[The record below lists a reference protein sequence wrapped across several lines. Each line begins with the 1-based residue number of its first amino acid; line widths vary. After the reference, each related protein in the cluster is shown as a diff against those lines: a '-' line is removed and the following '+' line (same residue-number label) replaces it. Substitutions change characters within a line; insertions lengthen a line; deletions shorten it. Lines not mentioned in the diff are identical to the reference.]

1 MMGNSSNR
9 QRVIMAPRIPIFN
22 MFGPSPLRPIEAH
35 VDKAYACANALI
47 SFFEIAMGE
56 NWAEAEASY
65 EQISKL
71 ESEADDLKRDVRLHL
86 HKDLYLP
93 VPRSELLTML
103 MLQDRIANKAKD
115 IAGLVIARHMVIPE
129 SIRKD
134 YLKLLQR
141 CIDAAGQARKAIN
154 ELDELLEAGFRGN
167 EVKLVQSMLEELDV
181 IERETDDQQHKV
193 RKQIFEIEKELAP
206 MDCISL
212 YKIVEWT
219 GGLADRAQT
228 VGGQLQILLAH

>member
-1 MMGNSSNR
+1 MS
-9 QRVIMAPRIPIFN
+9 PRIPIFN
-22 MFGPSPLRPIEAH
+22 IFGPSPLRPIEAH
-35 VDKAYACANALI
+35 IDKAYACASTLLP
-47 SFFEIAMGE
+47 FFEIAIKQ
-56 NWAEAEASY
+56 NWEEAEASY

-71 ESEADDLKRDVRLHL
+71 ESEADDLKREVRLHL

-93 VPRSELLTML
+93 VPRSELLTMI

-115 IAGLVIARHMVIPE
+115 IAGLVIARHMVIPKAVQ
-129 SIRKD
+129 KD
-134 YLKLLQR
+134 YLQLLQR

-167 EVKLVQSMLEELDV
+167 EVKLVQSMLDELDV
-181 IERETDDQQHKV
+181 IERQTDSQQQKV

-228 VGGQLQILLAH
+228 VGGQLQILLAS